1 MRSRERFSNRELP
14 IRSLSDGLRRYLG
27 KVNARCASLADQ
39 SGDHDGDV
47 EFLNA
52 KAAVLSQQLAE
63 AQRQLLDLNRELA
76 EARESRRQ
84 LMAYV
89 NESRFPVRPFREVA
103 MDKAQAL
110 KPIEEA
116 AEAFGA
122 WQNWDRGKGIGND
135 EELVRS
141 IVDECAD
148 TIQAAVNLAAACGCD
163 DMTKAMAAC
172 WRRNHER
179 GRC

>member
-1 MRSRERFSNRELP
+1 M
-14 IRSLSDGLRRYLG
+14 SDGLGRFFT
-27 KVNARCASLADQ
+27 KANARCASLADQ
-39 SGDHDGDV
+39 SDDRDGDV

-63 AQRQLLDLNRELA
+63 AQQRLLDLNRELA
-76 EARESRRQ
+76 ETRESRRQ

-89 NESRFPVRPFREVA
+89 NESRFPVRPFPKVA
-103 MDKAQAL
+103 LDKPQAL

-122 WQNWDRGKGIGND
+122 WQIWDRATGVEN
-135 EELVRS
+135 EPELRDR
-141 IVDECAD
+141 IVEECAD

-163 DMTKAMAAC
+163 DMTKAMMDC

>member
-1 MRSRERFSNRELP
+1 MERA
-14 IRSLSDGLRRYLG
+14 
-27 KVNARCASLADQ
+27 NARCASLADR

-47 EFLNA
+47 AFLNA

-63 AQRQLLDLNRELA
+63 AQERLFELNRELA
-76 EARESRRQ
+76 ETKESRRR
-84 LMAYV
+84 LLDCV
-89 NESRFPVRPFREVA
+89 NESRFPVRPFPRIA
-103 MDKAQAL
+103 LDKAQAL

-122 WQNWDRGKGIGND
+122 WQNWERERDSGID
-135 EELVRS
+135 DSLKRL

-163 DMTKAMAAC
+163 DMTKAMMAC

>member
-1 MRSRERFSNRELP
+1 M
-14 IRSLSDGLRRYLG
+14 

-39 SGDHDGDV
+39 SGDKDGDI

-63 AQRQLLDLNRELA
+63 TQRQLMDANRELA
-76 EARESRRQ
+76 ETKESRRQ
-84 LMAYV
+84 LLAYV
-89 NESRFPVRPFREVA
+89 NESRFPVRPFPKVVL
-103 MDKAQAL
+103 DKPQAL

-122 WQNWDRGKGIGND
+122 WQIWDRATGTEGERD
-135 EELVRS
+135 LRDR
-141 IVDECAD
+141 IVEECAD

-163 DMTKAMAAC
+163 DMTKAMAEC